1 MKLKLLLAVV
11 FFILAAAQAKAQSLH
26 FGVEAGGTSAS
37 FSGTDASQITS
48 SRFGLMGGAFASLG
62 FGDLAIQPEVFYIR
76 KGGQTADGK
85 GSFEVDYIEVPI
97 LAKFYLGV
105 PILNPAL
112 LIGPYAAF
120 NTLAQAQNG
129 VITNPSSTDWGGMVG
144 AEISVDALSL
154 SARWELSL
162 TNTTTD
168 TNIQNRSFD
177 LLLGYSFF

>member
-1 MKLKLLLAVV
+1 MKFKLFLAGLFLAV
-11 FFILAAAQAKAQSLH
+11 ASAQAQSLH
-26 FGVEAGGTSAS
+26 FGIEAGEDSAS
-37 FSGTDASQITS
+37 FSGSDASQISS
-48 SRFGLMGGAFASLG
+48 SRTGLIGGAFASLG

-76 KGGQTADGK
+76 KGSQTSDGK
-85 GSFEVDYIEVPI
+85 GSFEVDYIEVPV

-105 PILNPAL
+105 PVLNPAL

-129 VITNPSSTDWGGMVG
+129 IITNPTSTDWGGMVG

-154 SARWELSL
+154 SARWEVSL
-162 TNTTTD
+162 TNVTTD